1 MSHLSFANFQY
12 SNIFFQDAAKPVEE
26 LPFPS
31 VTICSPGLNMGA
43 VEEALLED
51 FNQWLS
57 ENGKTDEG
65 SLEYHLDEFME
76 AKYATTAEN
85 IFETIKGMNSPP
97 PSSEE
102 ESNSGASAVLQNL
115 IACEARDDQDD
126 KSSRK
131 KRSSE
136 GEGFCSWNFSCIFVC
151 LFYFL
156 LSHIAINRRGLFGSL
171 CGNNLLL
178 GIDQPG

>member
-1 MSHLSFANFQY
+1 
-12 SNIFFQDAAKPVEE
+12 
-26 LPFPS
+26 
-31 VTICSPGLNMGA
+31 MGA

-65 SLEYHLDEFME
+65 SLEDHLDEFME

-131 KRSSE
+131 KRSNE
-136 GEGFCSWNFSCIFVC
+136 GEGFC
-151 LFYFL
+151 
-156 LSHIAINRRGLFGSL
+156 
-171 CGNNLLL
+171 
-178 GIDQPG
+178 